1 MSEFKTYW
9 KSIDPSTT
17 AYPSAIYLLLD
28 LIKGRDPKTSG
39 FTPITNKNKLNN
51 GMGAWDGL
59 DLAKKHL
66 RYILVN
72 LDRLAESKTNY
83 AVVAKRMLELSQ
95 TSAEELIEKTQR

>member
-9 KSIDPSTT
+9 KSINPSST

-28 LIKGRDPKTSG
+28 LIKGRDPKKSG

-66 RYILVN
+66 RYILSN
-72 LDRLAESKTNY
+72 IDRLAENKSEY
-83 AVVAKRMLELSQ
+83 AIIAKRMLQLSN
-95 TSAEELIEKTQR
+95 TEAADLIEKSK